1 MSERKSERKPLLIN
15 VPGAGLSAL
24 PQAAAAAPV
33 TVSPEIVEAARTL
46 RAKVE
51 QDRERRNQLIDSITD
66 RAMRASLTK
75 L

>member
-15 VPGAGLSAL
+15 VPGAGLSAS
-24 PQAAAAAPV
+24 PAAAAAPV

-51 QDRERRNQLIDSITD
+51 QDRERRNELIDSITD

>member
-1 MSERKSERKPLLIN
+1 MSERKSGRKPLMIN